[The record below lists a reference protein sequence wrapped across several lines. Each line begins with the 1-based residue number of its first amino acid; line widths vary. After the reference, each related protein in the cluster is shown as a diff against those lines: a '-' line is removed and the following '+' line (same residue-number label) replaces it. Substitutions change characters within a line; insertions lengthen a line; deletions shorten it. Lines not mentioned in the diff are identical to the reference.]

1 MLSNAYRAQCEAE
14 ETRHTPAC
22 DARNTKLTLLALA
35 LGTFAIGTGEFGS
48 NGIIQL
54 FAADMDISIP
64 QATYAV
70 TAYAVGVLV
79 GSPVITIAAAR
90 LNRKRL
96 LLALVLVFLAGN
108 LLSALSANVGMLVAA
123 RFVTGTVQGAYFGAG
138 AVVAAYV
145 YGPGRGGRAFA
156 TVMAGLTIATIIGS
170 PLGTFVGQQAG
181 WQAFYVMVA
190 AIGLA
195 AGLAILRW
203 VPTTGDLDGGPI
215 AQELGALR
223 RPMVWAV
230 MAVAALGIS
239 SIFAVYTFIGPYV
252 TDAAMAGE
260 SLIPVALAVFGV
272 GMAVGNQVGGR
283 VADRYAYRGLV
294 LGYGGVLLFL
304 VAIGVAGET
313 MWVLMPALFG
323 VGATM
328 MAAIPT
334 IQVLLT
340 NYAPEA
346 PALMGAL
353 NLASLNLANALG
365 AVGGSITLGAGLG
378 TLSTAWAGLVL
389 TVAGLLI
396 FAVTVPRVAPPG
408 RVAARRDA
416 RRHTVRGREAGHR
429 ASPR

>member
-1 MLSNAYRAQCEAE
+1 MLSSAYRAQCEAE
-14 ETRHTPAC
+14 ETRHTPECATK
-22 DARNTKLTLLALA
+22 NTKLTLLALA

-54 FAADMDISIP
+54 FAADMGVSIP

-70 TAYAVGVLV
+70 TAYAVGVMI

-96 LLALVLVFLAGN
+96 LLALILLFLVGN
-108 LLSALSANVGMLVAA
+108 LLSALSVNVGMLIAA

-145 YGPGRGGRAFA
+145 YGPGKGGKAFA
-156 TVMAGLTIATIIGS
+156 TVMAGLTIATIVGS
-170 PLGTFVGQQAG
+170 PVGTFVGQQAG
-181 WQAFYVMVA
+181 WQALYVVVT
-190 AIGLA
+190 AIGLL
-195 AGLAILRW
+195 AGAAILLW
-203 VPTTGDLDGGPI
+203 VPTTPDLDGGPV

-223 RPMVWAV
+223 RPMVWV
-230 MAVAALGIS
+230 IMAVAALGIS

-252 TDAAMAGE
+252 TDAAAADE

-272 GMAVGNQVGGR
+272 GMAAGNQLGGR
-283 VADRYAYRGLV
+283 LADRYAYRGLV
-294 LGYGGVLLFL
+294 LGYGSVLLFL
-304 VAIGVAGET
+304 ILIATAGGT
-313 MWVLMPALFG
+313 IWLLMPALFG

-328 MAAIPT
+328 MLAIPT

-340 NYAPEA
+340 TYAPEA
-346 PALMGAL
+346 PTLMGSL

-365 AVGGSITLGAGLG
+365 AVGGSVTLGAGLG

-389 TVAGLLI
+389 TAAGLLLFVI
-396 FAVTVPRVAPPG
+396 TAPHGARLRRVQTAAVA
-408 RVAARRDA
+408 
-416 RRHTVRGREAGHR
+416 
-429 ASPR
+429 